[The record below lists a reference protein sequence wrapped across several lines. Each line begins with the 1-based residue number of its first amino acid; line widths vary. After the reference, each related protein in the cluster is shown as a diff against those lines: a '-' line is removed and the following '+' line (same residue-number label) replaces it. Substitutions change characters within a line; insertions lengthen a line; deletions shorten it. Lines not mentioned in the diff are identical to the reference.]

1 MAFEHDIFISYAHI
15 DNLALEAGQ
24 EGWIDHFHKALR
36 IRLAQLR
43 GEKPRIWRDLKLN
56 GNDYFSD
63 TILEQFPKVAL
74 LVSILSPRYMKSEWC
89 IRELDHFYNAASE
102 ALGVRLADK
111 SRIFKVIKTDVPFE
125 RHPEILKPLIGYPFY
140 EVDQAG
146 RPREFSPIFGMES
159 KHKYLAKLEDLAY
172 DICKT
177 LEALEAAESLGT
189 PTIQTFGSFSPEPSN
204 LPQPDNNQQDD
215 KPQIYL
221 AEVPIG
227 LEDSRDQIR
236 RDFELKGYEILPGE
250 PLPNDP
256 GEFNRAVQQHLQ
268 TSKLSV
274 HMVSNQPEVG
284 SSYADVYQQMAF
296 ARSQEQVQL
305 AGDVVQSRSDFSRIL
320 WMPST
325 EQPMDE
331 ALQVLQNDP
340 DFLNTGLEDLK
351 TFIQDRLERP
361 TADPVEADGS
371 LKVLLDCNEQ
381 DLVSPTIEPLYEFLS
396 ERFEVQLPD
405 HDTGS
410 LAASENLL
418 RQCDAVLI
426 YYGHDA
432 SGLWLKRRLLALQK
446 TLYKRLRPLLAKAVY
461 VADPQKQATAGN
473 IPVIQGANGFTP
485 NTLEPFLMQV
495 QGGG

>member
-1 MAFEHDIFISYAHI
+1 MVFEHDIFISFTHV
-15 DNLALEAGQ
+15 DNWVAETDQ
-24 EGWIDHFHKALR
+24 QGWIDHFHKGLE
-36 IRLAQLR
+36 IRLTQLR
-43 GEKPRIWRDLKLN
+43 GEQPRIWRDRQNLQ
-56 GNDYFSD
+56 GNDYFGD
-63 TILEQFPKVAL
+63 EIIERLPKVAL
-74 LVSILSPRYMKSEWC
+74 LVSVLSPRYLKSEWC
-89 IRELDHFYNAASE
+89 SRELKHFYTTANQL
-102 ALGVRLADK
+102 LGVRIDNK
-111 SRIFKVIKTDVPFE
+111 SRIFKVIKTAVPLE
-125 RHPEILKPLIGYPFY
+125 KHPEILKPLLGYAFY
-140 EVDQAG
+140 EVDDTG
-146 RPREFSPIFGMES
+146 RPREFSPIFGVES
-159 KHKYLAKLEDLAY
+159 RNKYLAKLEDLAY

-177 LEALEAAESLGT
+177 LDALEAATAQTSEAPETAQPLGLLSSM
-189 PTIQTFGSFSPEPSN
+189 PTSP
-204 LPQPDNNQQDD
+204 PQPDKQ
-215 KPQIYL
+215 QIYL

-227 LEDSRDQIR
+227 LEDERDQIR
-236 RDFELKGYEILPGE
+236 RDLELKGYQIFPSE

-256 GEFNRAVQQHLQ
+256 SEFNKAVQQSLQ
-268 TSKLSV
+268 TSRLSV
-274 HMVSNQPEVG
+274 HLVSNPPTVG
-284 SSYADVYQQMAF
+284 SSYADIFQQMAF

-305 AGDVVQSRSDFSRIL
+305 AAQTVQTRSDFSRIL

-325 EQPMDE
+325 EQPVDE

-361 TADPVEADGS
+361 TAEPAEANGS

-405 HDTGS
+405 YETSS

-461 VADPQKQATAGN
+461 VADPQKQMAAAN
-473 IPVIQGANGFTP
+473 IPVIQGADGFTP
-485 NTLEPFLMQV
+485 NSLEPFLVQV
-495 QGGG
+495 AQGGG

>member
-1 MAFEHDIFISYAHI
+1 MAFEQDIFISYAHI
-15 DNLALEAGQ
+15 DNLALEEGQ
-24 EGWIDHFHKALR
+24 EGWIDHFHKALK

-43 GEKPRIWRDLKLN
+43 GEKPNIWRDLKLN

-74 LVSILSPRYMKSEWC
+74 LVSILSPRYLKSEWC
-89 IRELDHFYNAASE
+89 IRELEHFYDAVGQAE
-102 ALGVRLADK
+102 GVRIADK
-111 SRIFKVIKTDVPFE
+111 SRIFKVIKTDVPFDK
-125 RHPEILKPLIGYPFY
+125 HPEILQPLIGYPFY
-140 EVDQAG
+140 EVDEAG
-146 RPREFSPIFGMES
+146 RPREFSPIFGLES

-177 LEALEAAESLGT
+177 LEALEIAALSSEVTAAQPLGVLST
-189 PTIQTFGSFSPEPSN
+189 ETVSTSPDS
-204 LPQPDNNQQDD
+204 

-221 AEVPIG
+221 AEVPVG
-227 LEDSRDQIR
+227 LEDARDQIR
-236 RDFELKGYEILPGE
+236 RDLELKGYEILPGE

-256 GEFNRAVQQHLQ
+256 GEFNKSVQQCLQ

-274 HMVSNQPEVG
+274 HMVSNQPKVG
-284 SSYADVYQQMAF
+284 SSYADIFQQMAF

-305 AGDVVQSRSDFSRIL
+305 AAQTVQTRSDFSRIL

-351 TFIQDRLERP
+351 TFIQDRLARP
-361 TADPVEADGS
+361 TTAPVEADGS
-371 LKVLLDCNEQ
+371 LKVLLDCNER

-405 HDTGS
+405 HETGS

-461 VADPQKQATAGN
+461 VADPQKQAAAN
-473 IPVIQGANGFTP
+473 IPVIQGVDGFTP
-485 NTLEPFLMQV
+485 NILEPFLVQV
-495 QGGG
+495 AQGG